1 MKQTQ
6 TKRSVKAGLPPGTP
20 VHIGEAA
27 EATRVGIVRYTSDTI
42 TETEVAS
49 PDECKPSSVEGGVTW
64 VTVTGLADVGA
75 IERIGTAFQ
84 LHPLIVEDMV
94 NTAQRPK
101 IEEYGDYL
109 YVVLKVFSGG
119 NGKTLQTDQVS
130 LVIGKN
136 YLISVEEH
144 ETALFRPLR
153 ERIRNGK
160 GRIRSLGKDFLAYS
174 LIDAITDSYFAVIEG
189 VGELIEGVE
198 DRLVVSPK
206 PDVVQAIHRLRR
218 QVLLCRHVLWPTRE
232 VVSTLERSAP
242 VGLVADAT
250 TTYFRDVYDHLIQ
263 LLDTVEIYRDTISG
277 LLDIYLSS
285 MSNRLNQIMKVL
297 TLIATIFMPLT
308 FLAGVYG
315 MNFRY
320 MPELEW
326 RFGYLSVLLFM
337 TAVVIVMLIFFK
349 KRKWF

>member
-1 MKQTQ
+1 MNQTQ

-20 VHIGEAA
+20 VHIGETPD
-27 EATRVGIVRYTSDTI
+27 ATRIGIVRYTSNTI

-49 PDECKPSSVEGGVTW
+49 PDECKPSGVEGGVTW

-75 IERIGTAFQ
+75 IEHIGVACQ

-94 NTAQRPK
+94 NTSQRPK

-119 NGKTLQTDQVS
+119 NGKALKAEQVS
-130 LVIGKN
+130 LVIGRD
-136 YLISVEEH
+136 YLISIEEH
-144 ETALFRPLR
+144 ESALFRPVR
-153 ERIRNGK
+153 ERLHNGK
-160 GRIRSLGKDFLAYS
+160 GRIRNLGADFLAYS
-174 LIDAITDSYFAVIEG
+174 LIDSITDSYFAVIEQF
-189 VGELIEGVE
+189 GEVIEGVE
-198 DRLVVSPK
+198 DRLVTSPK

-218 QVLLCRHVLWPTRE
+218 QILLCRHVLWPTRE
-232 VVSTLERSAP
+232 VITTLERSAP
-242 VGLVADAT
+242 AGLIADAT

-308 FLAGVYG
+308 FIAGVYG

-326 RFGYLSVLLFM
+326 RYGYLAIVLFM
-337 TAVVIVMLIFFK
+337 AAVVLVMLIFFK